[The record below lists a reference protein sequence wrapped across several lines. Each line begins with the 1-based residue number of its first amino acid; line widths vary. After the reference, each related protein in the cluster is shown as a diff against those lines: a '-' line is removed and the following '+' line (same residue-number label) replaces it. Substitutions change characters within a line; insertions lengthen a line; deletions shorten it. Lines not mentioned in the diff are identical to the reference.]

1 MGDKEI
7 KTEKERE
14 REIKIAIISKNVSQ
28 FYQLYWKTY
37 LKKPL

>member
-7 KTEKERE
+7 KREKE

-37 LKKPL
+37 LKEHL